1 MLNDTYTRRKTL
13 RIKQIGSFKRTKGV
27 DQTYVVVHYLN
38 VIWRGLVIGDTK
50 EIEKIVFVFHSLW
63 NWVITWFQTNM
74 LIFQLD

>member
-50 EIEKIVFVFHSLW
+50 EIEKNCFCLSLFVKLGNH
-63 NWVITWFQTNM
+63 VIP
-74 LIFQLD
+74 D